1 MIIDEGFLSNAKN
14 IASTQTQNSEANV
27 PVIRRENWEYI
38 IEIILS
44 PREAEKGSP
53 IIHKILSCTIFK
65 EYEIISEEYGKY
77 SYTTSINCDLFITP
91 ETVYELIRYITKII
105 TIRVV
110 ITFTETDTEKQVIH
124 DLNSDE
130 YKSDDGTEIINHIF
144 KMDLTDKKNMASH
157 IMLFMEN
164 MKISKFNIARWFIMN
179 DVSFINYSSDTI
191 IPVRMDSPEYLINKS
206 ILHTVKDIHFSF
218 FVYEISEK
226 IIKEI
231 KNSILKSKTN
241 KFIFDCLKNKEQI
254 FLDIT
259 TLFPILI
266 KWAGNYQYVYPYFK
280 IDIYELNKDNREEFK
295 YLYDMTEK
303 ISSCEIKDFSNHLTS
318 DIVFAEIDKE
328 GNVK

>member
-1 MIIDEGFLSNAKN
+1 MLIYEGFLENAKK
-14 IASTQTQNSEANV
+14 IASTQPRNSEVNV
-27 PVIRRENWEYI
+27 PVIKKENWEYNI
-38 IEIILS
+38 TINSTCLS
-44 PREAEKGSP
+44 EKYLQNY
-53 IIHKILSCTIFK
+53 KICFKKIYGKIFSCTIFK

-254 FLDIT
+254 FLD
-259 TLFPILI
+259 L
-266 KWAGNYQYVYPYFK
+266 
-280 IDIYELNKDNREEFK
+280 
-295 YLYDMTEK
+295 
-303 ISSCEIKDFSNHLTS
+303 S
-318 DIVFAEIDKE
+318 
-328 GNVK
+328 